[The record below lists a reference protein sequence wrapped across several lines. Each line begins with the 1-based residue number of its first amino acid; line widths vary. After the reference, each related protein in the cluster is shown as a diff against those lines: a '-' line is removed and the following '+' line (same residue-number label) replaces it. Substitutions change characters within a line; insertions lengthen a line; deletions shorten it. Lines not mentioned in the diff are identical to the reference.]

1 MDVYVLS
8 HFSHIQLYATLWTG
22 VPWVP
27 LSMGFSRQGYWSRLP
42 CPPPRDL
49 PHSGIEPT
57 FLMSPA
63 LANRLFTTSANW
75 EAIIKCISASNAKT
89 LSLWVK
95 PQ

>member
-8 HFSHIQLYATLWTG
+8 HFSHVQLYATLWTG
-22 VPWVP
+22 APWVP

-49 PHSGIEPT
+49 PQPGIEPMI
-57 FLMSPA
+57 LMSPA
-63 LANRLFTTSANW
+63 LASRLFTTSANW
-75 EAIIKCISASNAKT
+75 EAIKCISASNAKT